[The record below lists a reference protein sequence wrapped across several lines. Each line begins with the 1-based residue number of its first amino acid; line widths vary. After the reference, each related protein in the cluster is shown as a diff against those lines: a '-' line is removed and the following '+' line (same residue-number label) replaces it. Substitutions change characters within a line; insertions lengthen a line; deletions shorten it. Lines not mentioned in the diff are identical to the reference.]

1 MKDSSSGTRAL
12 VHELY
17 ESRLSGGDIESKSF
31 AYIDSR
37 AERNGFSASEWTVV
51 QRLIHTTGDL
61 SLGMHVRFSDDAI
74 SAGVAALR
82 EKAPIY
88 VDASMAKAG
97 LSTARLKSVNGE
109 YDREDIISHI
119 ADEDVAAEAKEQ
131 GLPRSVFALRKAR
144 KILDGAIVA
153 IGNAPTAVLEL
164 NRLIIEDGVRPALV
178 IGMPVGF
185 VHVEE
190 CKRELESLGIPYI
203 TIQGRRGGSPCTVAA
218 IHALC
223 RESVNPSESTEGK
236 SDCRWESGSYG
247 VIILGHGSRR
257 PGAAHAMEQVAER
270 LRNLGRYA
278 DVRIGFMAQAKPA
291 FADAV
296 SSCGEAG
303 IGRIMVLPYFLHEG
317 MHRAYDI
324 PKLMHDVAGKFPNLE
339 LKLGKTLGY
348 DDILVDL
355 VIKRISESLS
365 TPDIRELPMLEESE
379 FVEGTGHSHG

>member
-1 MKDSSSGTRAL
+1 MKDSGNGSRAL

-17 ESRLSGGDIESKSF
+17 ESGLSGGDIESKSF

-37 AERNGFSASEWTVV
+37 ADRNGFSASEWTVV

-61 SLGMHVRFSDDAI
+61 SLGMHVRFSDKAV
-74 SAGVAALR
+74 SAGIAALR

-97 LSTARLKSVNGE
+97 LSTARLKSVNSE
-109 YDREDIISHI
+109 YGREDIVSHI
-119 ADEDVAAEAKEQ
+119 GDEDVAAAAKEQ
-131 GLPRSVFALRKAR
+131 NLPRSVFAVRKAR

-164 NRLIIEDGVRPALV
+164 NRLIIEEGVRPALV

-223 RESVNPSESTEGK
+223 QEAVSPSEYIDGK
-236 SDCRWESGSYG
+236 SGSRWESGSYG

-270 LRNLGRYA
+270 LRNLGRYG
-278 DVRIGFMAQAKPA
+278 DVRIGFMAQAEPA
-291 FADAV
+291 FGDAV
-296 SSCGEAG
+296 SFCAESGVR
-303 IGRIMVLPYFLHEG
+303 RIMVLPYFLHEG
-317 MHRAYDI
+317 VHRAYDI

-355 VIKRISESLS
+355 VMKRIGESLS
-365 TPDIRELPMLEESE
+365 SPDIRELPLREESE
-379 FVEGTGHSHG
+379 LVGGTGA